1 MEEAEKIKVKSVVP
15 FGNAPFFEKVGFWLV
30 LIGVFLAPIFFIPAA
45 SFPFQFGKVLLIALT
60 VLLAFI
66 CFILARLKE
75 GTIQLPEKIFM
86 ASAVLLVL
94 ANFLATIFSGNV
106 AWSMFGQG
114 FEVATFVSIFVMA
127 VLLIVTAAL
136 FQSRD
141 KIFLSYAA
149 FLIAALIIFVF
160 QLIRL
165 FFPDW
170 LTFGGI
176 FSGNTASLI
185 GRFNDLGI
193 VFGAVALL
201 SLATTELLTLSK
213 FFRICLFVV
222 LAIALITLAM
232 VNFSIV
238 WWAIASFALILF
250 VYLWTVRQTAINQN
264 DTQPTESAASVP
276 VNKRRISY
284 AALTVL
290 IIASIF
296 IADNF
301 TQSKPISSRI
311 ANVLSITQFEV
322 RPSWQATFDVSL
334 KSLVANPVFGIGQNS
349 FAYQWLKYKPQ
360 SINNTIFWNTDFNFG
375 IGLIP
380 SMAVTTGALGLLS
393 WLAFLGL
400 FFYAGF
406 RAIFFTNGDRFNR
419 YLTVS
424 SFATAAYLWVFSVFY
439 VPSAVIFALTFFF
452 TGLFLASLY
461 QDKNFKGRAFD
472 FTFSSHPKKSFFT
485 TLVLVIFLVVAIM
498 FGVAS
503 TRKFTAFTNFQK
515 ALFAFNTKGD
525 IAATETGLKKAKSL
539 SELDIYNR
547 FLAELYLVKINNL
560 FSRNADDLK
569 TDAARAEFQSNFGE
583 AINYAKRAI
592 ELNDNDYQNWTEAG
606 RVYAAVVPFKIAGAY
621 ESALSNYNK
630 AQELNPQSPLLYLTL
645 ARLDLANSD
654 SKKARVSISQAL
666 QLKPDYTDAI
676 FLSAQIDANEGNLS
690 EAIKSVEKITQIAPN
705 EPTIFFQLGLLQY
718 NNKNYK
724 KAAETLER
732 AVALL
737 PNYANARYFLGLSY
751 YQIDKNNEAVKQFT
765 EIQKANPDN
774 QEIDLILKN
783 LKAGRAPFTN
793 VKPPADDKPENR
805 PKPPIKEPTP
815 TE

>member
-1 MEEAEKIKVKSVVP
+1 MEEAEKIKVRSVVP

-30 LIGVFLAPIFFIPAA
+30 LIGVFLAPIFFIPAVG
-45 SFPFQFGKVLLIALT
+45 FPFQFGKVLLIALA
-60 VLLAFI
+60 VLLAFV

-86 ASAVLLVL
+86 ASAVFLVL
-94 ANFLATIFSGNV
+94 ANFLAAIFSGNI
-106 AWSMFGQG
+106 AWSMTGQG

-149 FLIAALIIFVF
+149 FLLGALVLFVF
-160 QLIRL
+160 QAIRL
-165 FFPDW
+165 FFPAW

-176 FSGNTASLI
+176 FSDNITSLI
-185 GRFNDLGI
+185 GRFNDSGI
-193 VFGAVALL
+193 VFGAVVLL
-201 SLATTELLTLSK
+201 SLATTELLALSK
-213 FFRICLFVV
+213 FFRLCLYVV
-222 LAIALITLAM
+222 LAIALLALAV

-238 WWAIASFALILF
+238 WWAVASFALILF
-250 VYLWTVRQTAINQN
+250 VYLWAVRPPASNQN
-264 DTQPTESAASVP
+264 SVQPAESAASEP
-276 VNKRRISY
+276 IAKRKISY
-284 AALTVL
+284 AVL
-290 IIASIF
+290 AVLLIASIF

-301 TQSKPISSRI
+301 TQSQPISSKITNALNI
-311 ANVLSITQFEV
+311 AQFEV
-322 RPSWQATFDVSL
+322 RPSWRATFDVSL
-334 KSLVANPVFGIGQNS
+334 KSLATDPVFGVGQNR
-349 FAYQWLKYKPQ
+349 FAYEWLKYKPL

-380 SMAVTTGALGLLS
+380 SMAVTTGGLGLLA

-424 SFATAAYLWVFSVFY
+424 SFSTAAYLWVFSVFY

-472 FTFSSHPKKSFFT
+472 FAFSNQPKKSFFA
-485 TLVLVIFLVVAIM
+485 TLVLVILLAAAVTTSAAVA
-498 FGVAS
+498 
-503 TRKFTAFTNFQK
+503 RKFFAFTNFQK

-525 IAATETGLKKAKSL
+525 IAATEAGLKKAKSL

-592 ELNDNDYQNWTEAG
+592 ELNDSDYQNWVEAG
-606 RVYAAVVPFKIAGAY
+606 RVYAAVVPLKIAGAY
-621 ESALSNYNK
+621 ENALSNYNK
-630 AQELNPQSPLLYLTL
+630 ARELNPQSPLLYLTL
-645 ARLDLANSD
+645 ARLDLANND

-666 QLKPDYTDAI
+666 QLKPDYTEAI

-690 EAIKSVEKITQIAPN
+690 EAIKSVEKIAQIAPN
-705 EPTIFFQLGLLQY
+705 DPTIFFQLGLLNY

-724 KAAETLER
+724 KAAEALER

-737 PNYANARYFLGLSY
+737 PDYANARYFLGLSY
-751 YQIDKNNEAVKQFT
+751 YQIDKNNEAVKQFA
-765 EIQKANPDN
+765 EIQKANLDN

-793 VKPPADDKPENR
+793 VKPPADDKPESR
-805 PKPPIKEPTP
+805 PKPPIKEPMP

>member
-15 FGNAPFFEKVGFWLV
+15 FGNAPFFEKIGFMSV
-30 LIGVFLAPIFFIPAA
+30 LIGVFLTPFFFIPSA
-45 SFPFQFGKVLLIALT
+45 SFPFQFGKVLLIAVA

-86 ASAVLLVL
+86 ASAVFLVL
-94 ANFLATIFSGNV
+94 ANFLAAIFSGNV

-114 FEVATFVSIFVMA
+114 FEVATFFSIFVMIA
-127 VLLIVTAAL
+127 LLIVTAAL

-165 FFPDW
+165 FFPAW

-193 VFGAVALL
+193 IFGAVALL

-213 FFRICLFVV
+213 FFRICLFVI
-222 LAIALITLAM
+222 LAIALITLMA

-238 WWAIASFALILF
+238 WWTIASFALVLF
-250 VYLWTVRQTAINQN
+250 VYLWVVRQTAANQN
-264 DTQPTESAASVP
+264 DAQPAENIASAP
-276 VNKRRISY
+276 INKRKISY
-284 AALTVL
+284 AALSVL
-290 IIASIF
+290 IIALIF
-296 IADNF
+296 IVDNF
-301 TQSKPISSRI
+301 TQSKPLGSKI
-311 ANVLSITQFEV
+311 ANTLNITQFEV
-322 RPSWQATFDVSL
+322 RPSWQATFDISL
-334 KSLVANPVFGIGQNS
+334 KSLAANPVFGVGQNS
-349 FAYQWLKYKPQ
+349 FSYEWLKYKPQ
-360 SINNTIFWNTDFNFG
+360 SINDTIFWNTDFNFG

-393 WLAFLGL
+393 WLVFLGL
-400 FFYAGF
+400 FLYAGF

-439 VPSAVIFALTFFF
+439 VPSAVILALTFFF

-472 FTFSSHPKKSFFT
+472 FTFSNQPKKSFFS
-485 TLVLVIFLVVAIM
+485 TLVLVILLVIAVIT
-498 FGVAS
+498 GVTLA
-503 TRKFTAFTNFQK
+503 RKFAAFTNLQK
-515 ALFAFNTKGD
+515 ALIAFNVEGD
-525 IAATETGLKKAKSL
+525 IAATEAGLKKAKSL
-539 SELDIYNR
+539 SEMDVYNR

-569 TDAARAEFQSNFGE
+569 TDAVRAEFQSNFGE
-583 AINYAKRAI
+583 AINYAKQAI
-592 ELNDNDYQNWTEAG
+592 ELNGNDYQNWLEAG
-606 RVYAAVVPFKIAGAY
+606 RVYATVVPFKIAGAY
-621 ESALSNYNK
+621 ENALSNYKK

-645 ARLDLANSD
+645 ARLDLANND
-654 SKKARVSISQAL
+654 SKKARVSIGQAL
-666 QLKPDYTDAI
+666 QLKPDYTEAI
-676 FLSAQIDANEGNLS
+676 FLSAQIDATEGNLN
-690 EAIKSVEKITQIAPN
+690 EAIKSVEKISQIAPN
-705 EPTIFFQLGLLQY
+705 DPTVFFQLGLLNY
-718 NNKNYK
+718 NNKSYK
-724 KAAETLER
+724 KATEALER
-732 AVALL
+732 AVVLL
-737 PNYANARYFLGLSY
+737 PDYANAHYFLGLSY

-765 EIQKANPDN
+765 EIQKTNPDN
-774 QEIDLILKN
+774 QEIGLILKN
-783 LKAGRAPFTN
+783 LKVGRAPFTN
-793 VKPPADDKPENR
+793 AKPPVDDKPESR
-805 PKPPIKEPTP
+805 AKPPIAEPTP
-815 TE
+815 EE